1 MAETV
6 PPPEPRSGR
15 GPVMSQL
22 DEGTVAA
29 LAQDGDLAAFERLV
43 DLYQGRLYRLAY
55 RILGDRGEAEDVVQD
70 TLIAGWRVLPELE
83 RATSFG
89 GWVYRTATNR
99 CLDILR
105 RRTAHP
111 ESSIDEST
119 TGMDGLAVALDIR
132 TGGNRGMDPHHAA
145 EVSAELES
153 LNRALALLPA
163 DLRAC
168 WLLREVHDQSYE
180 QIGAVLRIGPAT
192 VRGRLARARERLAE
206 AMTQWQ

>member
-6 PPPEPRSGR
+6 QPPEPRSGR

-22 DEGTVAA
+22 DEGTVVS
-29 LAQDGDLAAFERLV
+29 LAQDGDLAAFEHLV

-55 RILGDRGEAEDVVQD
+55 RMLGDRGEAEDVVQE
-70 TLIAGWRVLPELE
+70 TLVAGWRVPPELE

-105 RRTAHP
+105 RRTLHP
-111 ESSIDEST
+111 EWSIDESD
-119 TGMDGLAVALDIR
+119 TGGGGLAALDIR
-132 TGGNRGMDPHHAA
+132 TGSLRGMDPHHAA

-153 LNRALALLPA
+153 LSRALALLPA

-180 QIGAVLRIGPAT
+180 QIGAALRIGPTT

-206 AMTQWQ
+206 AMIQWQ